1 MGWKVSM
8 IIIENPD
15 NFDDDTSFLKA
26 IGKSNFKFQEEITLE
41 ECIYPR
47 DKSIS
52 IGRYNGNIIISEDY
66 QITTKTL
73 EKADNLNLTIEEE
86 NLCKMFPNSEIVT
99 VACHSVVNYHGYSL
113 IKNGQK
119 LRLKVVSSDTPL
131 IEFGLKLKEEEK
143 LYSTSYQKEGA
154 NFWKDETDPSEE
166 YSEDQLMEDF
176 TFGIANRRLG
186 VYLDQIE
193 GDELMEK
200 VRFNKYVKDKNG
212 FFQRIMKSFTK

>member
-1 MGWKVSM
+1 M

-15 NFDDDTSFLKA
+15 NFDDEITILKA
-26 IGKSNFKFQEEITLE
+26 IGKSNFKFKEETTLD

-52 IGRYNGNIIISEDY
+52 IGRYNGNIIIIEDY

-73 EKADNLNLTIEEE
+73 EKADNLNLTAEEE
-86 NLCKMFPNSEIVT
+86 NLCKIFPNSEIVT
-99 VACHSVVNYHGYSL
+99 IACHSVVNYHGYSL

-119 LRLKVVSSDTPL
+119 LRLKVISSDTPL
-131 IEFGLKLKEEEK
+131 IEFGQKLKEEEK

-154 NFWKDETDPSEE
+154 NFWKDESDPNEVF
-166 YSEDQLMEDF
+166 SEDQLMEDF

-186 VYLDQIE
+186 VHLDQIE
-193 GDELMEK
+193 GEELMEK
-200 VRFNKYVKDKNG
+200 VRFNKYVKSKNG
-212 FFQRIMKSFTK
+212 FFQRIMKLFTKQKKP